1 MTKRIGIIT
10 TFKANNY
17 GAELQA
23 FALQKKLRLMGYDAE
38 LIDYLFYKN
47 KGYVYSKNST
57 PWKNFGLKDRIK
69 HYLLYR
75 VLNPFIAVWGN
86 CLSSTMRQ
94 RTKNFRE
101 FHQNYSHMSKTY
113 CSMDDLYAADL
124 NYDVYCVGSD
134 QVWNPATAISIE
146 PYFLTFAP
154 KDANKI
160 SYASSFG
167 VSTLP
172 SETRQKY
179 ANGLNN
185 LGAISCREEEGV
197 KLVKELTGRDA
208 THVVDPTLLL
218 KAEEWKSISKSSLCP
233 TDSKYIL
240 LYNIY
245 ELGSIYQL
253 ARRISREL
261 GWPILKLCKRGF
273 LLRKHKG
280 VKNIPSAGPADFVGL
295 IENAGLLLTNSFHG
309 CAFAVNLQT
318 PFWVILDQK
327 ASNNSRLYSF
337 LKRLHLENRVLEDTN
352 LSNFDYLQNINY
364 DNVSESLEAWR
375 KKSLAYLKSA
385 INGKDNYVLPDA

>member
-1 MTKRIGIIT
+1 M
-10 TFKANNY
+10 
-17 GAELQA
+17 
-23 FALQKKLRLMGYDAE
+23 
-38 LIDYLFYKN
+38 
-47 KGYVYSKNST
+47 
-57 PWKNFGLKDRIK
+57 
-69 HYLLYR
+69 
-75 VLNPFIAVWGN
+75 
-86 CLSSTMRQ
+86 
-94 RTKNFRE
+94 
-101 FHQNYSHMSKTY
+101 
-113 CSMDDLYAADL
+113 
-124 NYDVYCVGSD
+124 
-134 QVWNPATAISIE
+134 
-146 PYFLTFAP
+146 
-154 KDANKI
+154 
-160 SYASSFG
+160 
-167 VSTLP
+167 
-172 SETRQKY
+172 
-179 ANGLNN
+179 
-185 LGAISCREEEGV
+185 
-197 KLVKELTGRDA
+197 
-208 THVVDPTLLL
+208 
-218 KAEEWKSISKSSLCP
+218 CP

-245 ELGSIYQL
+245 ELDSIYQL

-273 LLRKHKG
+273 LLRKHNG